1 MAAQAIIPG
10 SPTFAAG
17 VEVLSVPASLE
28 QSCVM
33 LQFVREAP
41 ADREDEYRWL
51 DSSQRLTVTHKAS
64 RARLRILSSSG
75 KRAMGLVGFSTI
87 FADEPGA
94 WEERGGALMRDALRT
109 SLGKQP
115 ERRLIRIG
123 TRTPAADG
131 SWWPTVLDTGDGPGT
146 VVEVRSAPD
155 DAPWD
160 AWGTI
165 RAVNPMVMLNASLR
179 TEILLVPGGRVQF
192 LDKPNGN
199 GAPAKNGGAVPST
212 ETAATVDDSE
222 IPF

>member
-1 MAAQAIIPG
+1 
-10 SPTFAAG
+10 
-17 VEVLSVPASLE
+17 
-28 QSCVM
+28 M

-179 TEILLVPGGRVQF
+179 KTILRERDEARQNDALRPTFEAYRLNRQVDVRSATCPRRPGPCWR
-192 LDKPNGN
+192 
-199 GAPAKNGGAVPST
+199 
-212 ETAATVDDSE
+212 
-222 IPF
+222 